1 MTDLRFP
8 RLILALAMSLSLFSC
23 SSGPA
28 AKDANTPGGGAA
40 ASPTPA
46 TRERTYLT
54 SVFTRVVERGEIR
67 ATIATTGSIIPARSV
82 SVRVEESGRLRFEKP
97 WPQGEP
103 VEAGTLL
110 ARIESPTLQREK
122 DLREADVE
130 IQRENLDIGQR
141 TLENRVRDYQ
151 SLQDLYSRG
160 ISALREVDSARLEL
174 DRSRNSQR
182 QNMINLARAEASLR
196 ELDDRFAALE
206 IRAPFS
212 GLLVSRATL
221 EGQGKFQRGF
231 GQEAITD
238 YDGLNVSVGHV
249 VCGIIER
256 ERVLMR
262 CDITSKDVG
271 SLALGQDADVFIYA
285 RGDAKLSGKVHSISS
300 NVNPDTRAF
309 DVDILL
315 DNTEGLLK
323 PGMFGRVEIVTEARR
338 DVIAVPRSVIS
349 RRGNRDVVFLVEKP
363 ADAPYEVARMVP
375 VDLGLEG
382 REDIEIAFGLRSGDR
397 IIVRGFEVLQDATP
411 IRAIDADA
419 PITSTE
425 FTIPAI
431 EGEEAAEE
439 DGTSEEGTA
448 ESSDAE
454 SATPTP
460 EASTSDAPA
469 ASVEVE
475 ETPAAESGK
484 AE

>member
-1 MTDLRFP
+1 LGITLT
-8 RLILALAMSLSLFSC
+8 ASLCLVSC

-28 AKDANTPGGGAA
+28 AKEGGNPGGDAEA
-40 ASPTPA
+40 TPA

-97 WPQGEP
+97 WLQGDL

-110 ARIESPTLQREK
+110 ARIESPSLQREK
-122 DLREADVE
+122 DLREADIE
-130 IQRENLDIGQR
+130 IQRENLNIGQR

-196 ELDDRFAALE
+196 ELDTRFAALE
-206 IRAPFS
+206 IKAPFT

-262 CDITSKDVG
+262 CDITSKDVA
-271 SLALGQDADVFIYA
+271 SLAIGQDADVFIYA
-285 RGDAKLSGKVHSISS
+285 RGDSKLAGKVFSISS

-323 PGMFGRVEIVTEARR
+323 PGMFGRAEIVTEARR

-349 RRGNRDVVFLVEKP
+349 RRGNRDVVFVVDKP
-363 ADAPYEVARMVP
+363 ADAPYDVARMVP

-382 REDIEIAFGLRSGDR
+382 RDDIEISFGLRSGDR

-425 FTIPAI
+425 FTNPVI
-431 EGEEAAEE
+431 EAEETTEE
-439 DGTSEEGTA
+439 DGTSEEDAT
-448 ESSDAE
+448 ESSDPE
-454 SATPTP
+454 SATP
-460 EASTSDAPA
+460 EA
-469 ASVEVE
+469 
-475 ETPAAESGK
+475 PAAESPGATAATEETPTTEPGK
-484 AE
+484 TE

>member
-1 MTDLRFP
+1 LGITLT
-8 RLILALAMSLSLFSC
+8 ASLCLVSC

-28 AKDANTPGGGAA
+28 AKEGGNPGGDAEA
-40 ASPTPA
+40 TPA

-54 SVFTRVVERGEIR
+54 SVFTRVVERDEIR

-97 WPQGEP
+97 WLQGDL

-110 ARIESPTLQREK
+110 ARIESPSLQREK
-122 DLREADVE
+122 ELREADIE
-130 IQRENLDIGQR
+130 IQRENLNIGQR

-196 ELDDRFAALE
+196 ELDTRFAALE
-206 IRAPFS
+206 IKAPFT

-262 CDITSKDVG
+262 CDITSKDVA
-271 SLALGQDADVFIYA
+271 SLAIGQDADVFIYA
-285 RGDAKLSGKVHSISS
+285 RGDSKLAGKVFSISS

-323 PGMFGRVEIVTEARR
+323 PGMFGRAEIVTEARR

-349 RRGNRDVVFLVEKP
+349 RRGNRDVVFVVDKP
-363 ADAPYEVARMVP
+363 ADAPYDVARMVP

-382 REDIEIAFGLRSGDR
+382 RDDIEISFGLRSGDR

-425 FTIPAI
+425 FTNPVI
-431 EGEEAAEE
+431 EAEEATEE
-439 DGTSEEGTA
+439 DGASKEGATESGSEE
-448 ESSDAE
+448 
-454 SATPTP
+454 SAAP
-460 EASTSDAPA
+460 EAPASESPTATAST
-469 ASVEVE
+469 E
-475 ETPAAESGK
+475 ETPTTEPGK
-484 AE
+484 TE